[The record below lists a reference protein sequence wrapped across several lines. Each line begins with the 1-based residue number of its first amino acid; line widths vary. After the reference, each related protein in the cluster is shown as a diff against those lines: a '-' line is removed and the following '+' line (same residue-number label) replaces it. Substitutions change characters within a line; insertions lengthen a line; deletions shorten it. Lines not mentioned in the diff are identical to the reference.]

1 MARKKKKTLTDAEI
15 AQAVADAAE
24 QVERGGRSSVAFIL
38 KVDSSVLRPQRG
50 QRRQRLCQLIHLQRL
65 QRRQRSSQS
74 RLHRVV
80 AQDVREFR

>member
-1 MARKKKKTLTDAEI
+1 MQQSRQRGEAEAVGFTLA
-15 AQAVADAAE
+15 
-24 QVERGGRSSVAFIL
+24 SVAFIL

-50 QRRQRLCQLIHLQRL
+50 QRICQLIHLQRL

-80 AQDVREFR
+80 AQDVRELR